1 MDHTA
6 LYQRR
11 AEECATLRDR
21 ARSDLGRARLAR
33 ECADWMA
40 LAEQAS
46 RPGAALMERSWR
58 AVALGRERADLQ

>member
-1 MDHTA
+1 MNDSA

-21 ARSDLGRARLAR
+21 ACSDLGRARLAR

-46 RPGAALMERSWR
+46 HPGAMLLERSWR
-58 AVALGRERADLQ
+58 PVALGGGRADLQ